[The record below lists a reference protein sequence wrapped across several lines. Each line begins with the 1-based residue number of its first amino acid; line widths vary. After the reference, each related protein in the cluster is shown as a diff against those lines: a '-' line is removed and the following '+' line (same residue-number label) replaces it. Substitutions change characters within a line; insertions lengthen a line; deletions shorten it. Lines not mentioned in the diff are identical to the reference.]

1 MSSQTALDCLQYVVK
16 AITRSSSDLAKFQLE
31 DARKTSVMKL
41 GIAADVIQCQRKQ
54 LDHYTD
60 ECANCGGQGEKD
72 SNRDGVDEPHECHE
86 CDGTGR
92 VPKASTVERL
102 DEKTKEFLALVRLR
116 EEVHAWVLTY
126 RETKKRDITGP
137 DFDIAWGELSK
148 LVMETLP

>member
-1 MSSQTALDCLQYVVK
+1 MSSQTALDGLQYVVK

-31 DARKTSVMKL
+31 DAHKASVMKL
-41 GIAADVIQCQRKQ
+41 GIAADVIQRQQKQ
-54 LDHYTD
+54 LDHFTD

-86 CDGTGR
+86 CEGTGR
-92 VPKASTVERL
+92 VPKASTV
-102 DEKTKEFLALVRLR
+102 DELSKEFLALVRLR

-126 RETKKRDITGP
+126 RETKKRDMTGP

-148 LVMETLP
+148 FVMETLP